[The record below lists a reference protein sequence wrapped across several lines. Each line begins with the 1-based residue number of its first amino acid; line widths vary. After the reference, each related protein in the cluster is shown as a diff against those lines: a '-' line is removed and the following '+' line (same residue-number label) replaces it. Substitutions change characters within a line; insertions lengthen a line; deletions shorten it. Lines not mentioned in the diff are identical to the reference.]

1 MIKILKQTQIYKEN
15 INIVLKK
22 TLIKALF
29 YSVNG
34 ILSAF

>member
-1 MIKILKQTQIYKEN
+1 MIKVLKQVQIYKEN

-22 TLIKALF
+22 TLTKALF